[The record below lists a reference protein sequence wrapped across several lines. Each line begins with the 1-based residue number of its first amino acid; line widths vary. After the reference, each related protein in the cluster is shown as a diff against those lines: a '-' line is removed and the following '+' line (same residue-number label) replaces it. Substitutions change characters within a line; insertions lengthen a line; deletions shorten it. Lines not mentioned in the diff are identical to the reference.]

1 MNRVKNKKNKHK
13 RIFREI
19 KYQKNSNIYKIA
31 KQNPGFLK
39 GLSRQCLLW
48 L

>member
-1 MNRVKNKKNKHK
+1 MHV
-13 RIFREI
+13 FFI
-19 KYQKNSNIYKIA
+19 KSIAFMCFIYKIA
-31 KQNPGFLK
+31 KQNPGFIK